1 MPSPQA
7 GEDWAPLL
15 PLCHPPPSSHGTT
28 LQVHLVMQYCDM
40 GTLDQ
45 AIKRGCFRHPETGQ
59 PKLVSEAGRAVQP
72 EAREECGG

>member
-1 MPSPQA
+1 
-7 GEDWAPLL
+7 
-15 PLCHPPPSSHGTT
+15 
-28 LQVHLVMQYCDM
+28 MQYCDM